1 MKPLATGQLHW
12 SHTEAAG
19 YRLTHASA
27 YQVDEA
33 DKRSS
38 KLDLPPRSRLACRAV
53 RWSPPELR
61 EASNCMPAAEKTI
74 VQK

>member
-1 MKPLATGQLHW
+1 MKPRAAGQLHW
-12 SHTEAAG
+12 SHSEAAG
-19 YRLTHASA
+19 YGLTHGSA

-38 KLDLPPRSRLACRAV
+38 KLDLPLRSRLVRRAV
-53 RWSPPELR
+53 RWSPPVLR

-74 VQK
+74 FQK